1 VGNILRVEQLET
13 HFKTRG
19 GTVKAVNDV
28 SFTVAD
34 GEVLGLVGE
43 SGSGKSMTCRS
54 ILRLVPPPGKIVGG
68 NIYYKDENIM
78 DWPESRLTHY
88 RGAQVSMVLQE
99 PMTGLNPVLTV
110 GLQIEETILQHEQI
124 SQKEAEARAVELMK
138 LVGIPAP
145 ERRLHEYPH
154 QFSGGMRQR
163 VMIAIALACRPQV
176 LLADEPTT
184 ALDVTIQDQIIRLVQ
199 NLQEEMGM
207 SVLWVTHDLGVV
219 AQLCDRVAVMYAGRI
234 MEMANVVDLFECS
247 RHPYTHGLM
256 ESIPSGRSRTANKL
270 IPIPGQPPDLLNL
283 GVGCPFKE
291 RCRYA
296 IEACSQG
303 EVPLRPVTPG
313 HFSACIR
320 FEELWK

>member
-1 VGNILRVEQLET
+1 MSDILRIEHLET
-13 HFKTRG
+13 PFKTRG
-19 GTVKAVNDV
+19 GIVKAVNNV
-28 SFTVAD
+28 SLAVAD

-54 ILRLVPPPGKIVGG
+54 ILRLVPPPGEIVGG
-68 NIYYKDENIM
+68 TIYYKDQSIM
-78 DWPESRLTHY
+78 SWSETQLTNY
-88 RGAQVSMVLQE
+88 RGAQVSMILQE
-99 PMTGLNPVLTV
+99 PMTALNPVLTV

-124 SQKEAEARAVELMK
+124 SKKDAQDRAIELMK

-145 ERRLHEYPH
+145 ERRLEEYPH

-184 ALDVTIQDQIIRLVQ
+184 AVDVTIQDQIIRLVQ
-199 NLQEEMGM
+199 NLQEEMGL

-234 MEMANVVDLFECS
+234 MELANVIDLFERS
-247 RHPYTHGLM
+247 SHPYTRGLM
-256 ESIPSGRSRTANKL
+256 ESIPSGGSRTENKL
-270 IPIPGQPPDLLNL
+270 IPIPGQPPNLLNL
-283 GVGCPFKE
+283 GTGCPFKE
-291 RCRYA
+291 RCRYS
-296 IEACSQG
+296 IEACSLG
-303 EVPLRPVTPG
+303 EMPLRPVTPD

-320 FEELWK
+320 FEELWN